1 MPDEESVGERWA
13 KKLAG
18 THVDKL
24 IRTGVA
30 TLINMA
36 VEEEVALERARCAA
50 CAEYEL
56 QASAARANDP
66 DRASYRESHAQGA
79 AVANWIKK
87 AILRGDKGKIYK

>member
-1 MPDEESVGERWA
+1 MSDKESIGERWA
-13 KKLAG
+13 KRLAG
-18 THVDKL
+18 THVDVL

-30 TLINMA
+30 DLINMA
-36 VEEEVALERARCAA
+36 VEEERARCAA

-56 QASAARANDP
+56 QASKARADDP

-87 AILRGDKGKIYK
+87 AILRGDEGKEYK